1 MTLTPA
7 DIRTV
12 QFSTTRMKTGYDM
25 DEVDSFLDVV
35 EADLGHLVTQAQA
48 ARDSEAVLR
57 AQCEQL
63 LTRVS
68 ELERRLNEAR
78 SQASSAQFAVMPNP
92 APGTDMSVASAH
104 QTAAE
109 IISAA
114 RAEAAGIRSRLAA
127 DLRAGIAA
135 VERYS

>member
-7 DIRTV
+7 DVRGV
-12 QFSTTRMKTGYDM
+12 QFSTTKMKTGYDM
-25 DEVDSFLDVV
+25 DEVDAFLDVV
-35 EADLGHLVTQAQA
+35 EADLGQLVTQAQA

-78 SQASSAQFAVMPNP
+78 SQVTSAQLA
-92 APGTDMSVASAH
+92 ALPGAGVDVSIAGAQ

-109 IISAA
+109 IIAAA

>member
-1 MTLTPA
+1 MPLTPA
-7 DIRTV
+7 DVRAV
-12 QFSTTRMKTGYDM
+12 QFSTTKMKTGYDM
-25 DEVDSFLDVV
+25 DEVDAFLDVV
-35 EADLGHLVTQAQA
+35 EAELGQLVTQAQA
-48 ARDSEAVLR
+48 ARDSEGVLR

-78 SQASSAQFAVMPNP
+78 SQVAAAQIGVMPAAAGADMSIASAQ
-92 APGTDMSVASAH
+92 

-109 IISAA
+109 IVSAA

>member
-7 DIRTV
+7 DVRGV
-12 QFSTTRMKTGYDM
+12 QFSTTKMKTGYDM
-25 DEVDSFLDVV
+25 DEVDAFLDVV
-35 EADLGHLVTQAQA
+35 EADLGQLVTQAQA

-78 SQASSAQFAVMPNP
+78 SQVTSAQLA
-92 APGTDMSVASAH
+92 ALPGAGVDVSIASA
-104 QTAAE
+104 QQSAAE